1 MEVYKDI
8 LRIWVDEAE
17 GAKFF
22 LDICNDLKN
31 RGVREILIACMDGL
45 KGLPQAIKTVSP
57 SVKIQ
62 TCIVHQIRNSIKYIA
77 SKDKKAFMKDLKE
90 VYKAAT
96 EELALAQLDNLKNTW
111 NNKYSIVIDS
121 WYNNWNNLST
131 FSEFSPR
138 IRKMI
143 YTTNALEGF
152 NIQIRKFTK
161 NRIIF
166 PTDESLN
173 KSVYLATMEILEK
186 RTQITP
192 NWGATLAELS
202 ILFE

>member
-1 MEVYKDI
+1 M
-8 LRIWVDEAE
+8 
-17 GAKFF
+17 
-22 LDICNDLKN
+22 
-31 RGVREILIACMDGL
+31 
-45 KGLPQAIKTVSP
+45 
-57 SVKIQ
+57 
-62 TCIVHQIRNSIKYIA
+62 
-77 SKDKKAFMKDLKE
+77 KE

-96 EELALAQLDNLKNTW
+96 EELALKQLDNLKNTW

-152 NIQIRKFTK
+152 NRQIRKFTK